1 MCRTLLLLFTLVACH
16 PQQLKKTSASKED
29 AALQVVLD
37 DYVLGF
43 LARNPV
49 VNTYLG
55 GAGYSASL
63 LDIDGEL
70 RDYSVDALRKEDEW
84 LKKIE
89 GELLALKEE
98 KLSSNP
104 RIDRAVALAQLRYQL
119 HLHQVRRYQERS
131 LDSYTEEPFRGI
143 DWQLQ
148 GMTQT
153 GKDSYGTQREWELV
167 LARVARV
174 PAYLKVAQ
182 AQLSLGVSSG
192 NTPDARV
199 LFTHGLQAT
208 ESSAKYFEST
218 LPALFSARYSGDKRE
233 ALLQQLQRVT
243 TEAAASYRSFRD
255 FVAITFFDDITSS
268 RGVKSQ
274 FSADRFAMG
283 EAEYNW
289 ALKNNLRLEKNA
301 ATLYEESWPVIQETR
316 SQIITL
322 SRQIGA
328 ARKLT
333 MPTDDNQMV
342 RFIRETIENTEPA
355 PKDDTQMFEWYREA
369 SLRLVEYGK
378 KADLFDVPNDYKLDV
393 METPLPLREGGAGAS
408 YYPAPP
414 FKNTGVGRF
423 YLTPTDND
431 PEALKDNNRSTIPD
445 LSAHEG
451 FPGHDWHYK
460 VITMHRAEISPVRW
474 LTPGAVEDSS
484 SMWEDSMAAEGWG
497 LYAEEL
503 IGEPA
508 KGFPEG
514 FYTKEERLAQLR
526 GKFWRDLRV
535 RLDIGLHTGRLSY
548 DEAVDLL
555 SETASFL
562 PGSCRDS
569 KALEDPN
576 KKQSCAGAE
585 RSIFRYS
592 KWPTQAITY
601 RLGRDEIVSLRQEA
615 QRKLGDAFSLK
626 QFHSLFMRQG
636 TIPAGYFRQELLSQL
651 DAIKGK

>member
-1 MCRTLLLLFTLVACH
+1 MYRTTFLIFTLIACH
-16 PQQLKKTSASKED
+16 PQQLKKITASKED

-37 DYVLGF
+37 AYVLGF

-55 GAGYSASL
+55 GAGYSTSL
-63 LDIDGEL
+63 SDVDGKL

-84 LKKIE
+84 LKKTE
-89 GELLALKEE
+89 GDLLAIKEAQ
-98 KLSSNP
+98 LSPNP
-104 RIDRAVALAQLRYQL
+104 RIDRSVALAQLRYQL

-167 LARVARV
+167 LARVASV

-192 NTPDARV
+192 NTPDHRV

-208 ESSAKYFEST
+208 ESSAKYFEGT
-218 LPALFSARYSGDKRE
+218 LSELFSARYSGEKKE
-233 ALLQQLQRVT
+233 VLGKELQT
-243 TEAAASYRSFRD
+243 AGKSAASAYRDLRTFISN
-255 FVAITFFDDITSS
+255 TFFDDPSNL
-268 RGVKSQ
+268 RGVKPQ
-274 FSADRFAMG
+274 FAADRFSMG
-283 EAEYNW
+283 EVEYNW
-289 ALKNNLRLEKNA
+289 ALKNNLRIEKDA

-316 SQIITL
+316 AKIIAL

-328 ARKLT
+328 SRKLT
-333 MPTDDNQMV
+333 MSTDDNQMV
-342 RFIRETIENTEPA
+342 RFIRETIANTEPS
-355 PKDDTQMFEWYREA
+355 PKDDAQMFEWYHET

-378 KADLFDVPNDYKLDV
+378 KADLFDVPGDYKLEV
-393 METPLPLREGGAGAS
+393 LETPPPLREGGAGAS

-414 FKNTGVGRF
+414 FKGTGVGRF
-423 YLTPTDND
+423 YVTPTNND
-431 PEALKDNNRSTIPD
+431 PEELKGNSRSTLPD

-526 GKFWRDLRV
+526 GKLWRDLRV

-548 DEAVDLL
+548 DQAVDLL

-562 PGSCRDS
+562 PGSCLDP
-569 KALEDPN
+569 KALESSD
-576 KKQSCAGAE
+576 KKQSCAVAE

-615 QRKLGDAFSLK
+615 QQKLGSAFSLK

-651 DAIKGK
+651 EAIKK